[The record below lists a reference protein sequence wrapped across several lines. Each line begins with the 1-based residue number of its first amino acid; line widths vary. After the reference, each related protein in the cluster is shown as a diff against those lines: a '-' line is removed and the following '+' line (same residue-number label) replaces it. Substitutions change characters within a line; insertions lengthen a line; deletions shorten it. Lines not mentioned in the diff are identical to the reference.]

1 MYVQKSTKVL
11 SNYSMKHAIS
21 YQTGTFSRPQSEYLC
36 FCSATNNKN
45 KCTCMTLNR
54 ISNAKE
60 YK

>member
-36 FCSATNNKN
+36 FCSATNFRDQPELLGEK
-45 KCTCMTLNR
+45 R
-54 ISNAKE
+54 R
-60 YK
+60 